1 MSQLTIAQPRCRVPG
16 FLTAD
21 LKLIVL
27 ITNLT
32 PGASPGAGVQYNSQ
46 CPDDHN
52 IDDGGDDSG

>member
-1 MSQLTIAQPRCRVPG
+1 MSRARFPD
-16 FLTAD
+16 AD

-27 ITNLT
+27 IIILT

-52 IDDGGDDSG
+52 IDDEMVMTAARSTLHTG